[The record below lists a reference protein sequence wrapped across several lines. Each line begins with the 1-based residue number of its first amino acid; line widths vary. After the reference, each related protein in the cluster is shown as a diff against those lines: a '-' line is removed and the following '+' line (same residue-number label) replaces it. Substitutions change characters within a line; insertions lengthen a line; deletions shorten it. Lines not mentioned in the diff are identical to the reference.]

1 MTEKDYDHMR
11 ASCLLGYNSPQCIE
25 IRTVLDTKFQ
35 ATKTSILNIYAPCY
49 YQTTNKSRKL
59 KQSGR
64 FTKVNI
70 DEGSCDDSRGI
81 LHFFNDPLIFQKL
94 HVNPIHFEECS
105 DDVAKKYK
113 MFANASYWLYPIM
126 MKQKIRIWVY
136 SGDVDADVPIT
147 GTLRWLNMLREE
159 QGLPIVDPWREWWV
173 PGFHKHEDQ
182 VGGMVWQLKDLTFAS
197 IKGAGHMVPKDKRK

>member
-1 MTEKDYDHMR
+1 
-11 ASCLLGYNSPQCIE
+11 
-25 IRTVLDTKFQ
+25 
-35 ATKTSILNIYAPCY
+35 
-49 YQTTNKSRKL
+49 
-59 KQSGR
+59 
-64 FTKVNI
+64 
-70 DEGSCDDSRGI
+70 
-81 LHFFNDPLIFQKL
+81 
-94 HVNPIHFEECS
+94 
-105 DDVAKKYK
+105 VAKKYK

-126 MKQKIRIWVY
+126 MKEKIRIWVY

-147 GTLRWLNMLREE
+147 GTLRWLDMLREE